1 MSGSSLTA
9 FASHPACGRH
19 DTGWRHPDHQGRL
32 PALVRAVYRD
42 MVALHPCLLE
52 IEAIPAAEEDL
63 LLAHTPSYLNTVR
76 AAAAAAAAAG
86 TQQLIPPG
94 VVVSAASWDA
104 ATAAAGVSL
113 AAANAVAAGKAQN
126 AFGATRPSGAGAAA
140 GSAGGFSIFNNLAI
154 CARHLVQRHGSDR
167 VLVIEVGGSGPSA
180 TPSLLAGDRCIR
192 VLSLREAGPAHSP
205 LPVQLPAGMAGAAFL
220 DILDSA
226 LAGATAAFDPEYV
239 VAGIGF
245 DALATDPV
253 GSLALEP
260 VDFYALGQ
268 RLMEA
273 GGMAA
278 RRVVALLEGGYHAA
292 ATGEA
297 TVQLLRALCGLKAA

>member
-1 MSGSSLTA
+1 
-9 FASHPACGRH
+9 
-19 DTGWRHPDHQGRL
+19 
-32 PALVRAVYRD
+32 
-42 MVALHPCLLE
+42 
-52 IEAIPAAEEDL
+52 
-63 LLAHTPSYLNTVR
+63 
-76 AAAAAAAAAG
+76 
-86 TQQLIPPG
+86 
-94 VVVSAASWDA
+94 
-104 ATAAAGVSL
+104 
-113 AAANAVAAGKAQN
+113 VAAGKAQN

-167 VLVIEVGGSGPSA
+167 VLVIEAGGSGPSA

-192 VLSLREAGPAHSP
+192 VLSLREAGPDDAGPVHSP
-205 LPVQLPAGMAGAAFL
+205 LPVQLPTGMAGAAFL

-226 LAGATAAFDPEYV
+226 LAGATAGFDPEYV

-268 RLMEA
+268 RLMETGGATA
-273 GGMAA
+273 G
-278 RRVVALLEGGYHAA
+278 RIVALLEGGYHAPS
-292 ATGEA
+292 TGEA
-297 TVQLLRALCGLKAA
+297 TVQLMRALCGLKAA